1 MALDDLTGHSGQP
14 LAPGVRT
21 EPTQERGA
29 ARIDALLD
37 AAALVVD
44 EVGIDRLTTAMVAE
58 KAGSSIGTVYR
69 YFPDRIALLQGLR
82 DRAVLRYRQAV
93 IDRLQGGKPALW
105 TDAVASSLGAF
116 ADMFRSERGFKI
128 IRFVD
133 ETRVEEGDAAEYGS
147 GYFARIFA
155 RMLSEE
161 YGLHDGEDLE
171 FRLAIATE
179 IGLSLVERAFLR
191 NSEGDPAILAEAPS
205 VVLSY
210 LTGYYGSPTP

>member
-1 MALDDLTGHSGQP
+1 MTLDDLTGHSGQP
-14 LAPGVRT
+14 LSPGVRT

-69 YFPDRIALLQGLR
+69 YFPDRIALLQALR

-93 IDRLQGGKPALW
+93 IDRLQGGQPVLW
-105 TDAVASSLGAF
+105 TDAVAGSLGAF
-116 ADMFRSERGFKI
+116 ADMFRSEHGFKI

-133 ETRVEEGDAAEYGS
+133 ETREDGEAAAEYGS

-161 YGLHDGEDLE
+161 YGLRDGEELE
-171 FRLAIATE
+171 FRLTIAVE

-191 NSEGDPAILAEAPS
+191 NREGDAAILEEARS

-210 LTGYYGSPTP
+210 LTGHYGPPTP